1 MLLSFSPSLLASADL
16 FKEKKTCISQVFVWF
31 CWHGSGFDFAR
42 TQSQNWPLR
51 DIFSTELL
59 AMLVEG
65 VNPTDLCFYKRKV
78 QAQHMAYLQVVS
90 LPYKPSP
97 WYH

>member
-16 FKEKKTCISQVFVWF
+16 FKNKKRASHKCLYGFV
-31 CWHGSGFDFAR
+31 GMAPLSRFDFAR

-65 VNPTDLCFYKRKV
+65 VNPTDLCLNKRKV
-78 QAQHMAYLQVVS
+78 QS
-90 LPYKPSP
+90 TPYGVLTSCESAL
-97 WYH
+97 

>member
-1 MLLSFSPSLLASADL
+1 MCLCGFVGMAPLSR
-16 FKEKKTCISQVFVWF
+16 
-31 CWHGSGFDFAR
+31 FDFAR

-65 VNPTDLCFYKRKV
+65 VNPTDLYVWTSGKSK
-78 QAQHMAYLQVVS
+78 AHHMVYLQVVS
-90 LPYKPSP
+90 LSYKPSP
-97 WYH
+97 WYHWQLQ